1 MYIHL
6 NTRLIMAIDKPKK
19 KKPGFSFEEMDN
31 FETQITV
38 SKESAPILDTEIGAQ
53 KLSEEPK
60 KRGRKPGTKLS
71 KSYKFQ
77 LVPGAVET
85 QLLITIP
92 VELHEKIK
100 EKSQQV
106 GETVKEY
113 VSKKL
118 ANIVDFKYEKE
129 VLVYSESSAVASVAE
144 YPWSWNDLDEQYK
157 TPLVFQTLINTN
169 PGWFRN
175 LKNVSDEL
183 MASITKEQWIRIVNA
198 DYNAI
203 KQVPLEHLNYI
214 FKYIKENFNNSN
226 NGEDN
231 SNQ

>member
-1 MYIHL
+1 
-6 NTRLIMAIDKPKK
+6 MAIDKPKK

-31 FETQITV
+31 FETQVIV
-38 SKESAPILDTEIGAQ
+38 SKESAPVSSTKETEAQ
-53 KLSEEPK
+53 IVSEAPK

-100 EKSQQV
+100 EKSQQI

-118 ANIVDFKYEKE
+118 ALLVDFKYEKE
-129 VLVYSESSAVASVAE
+129 THVFSESAAVASVAE
-144 YPWSWNDLDEQYK
+144 YPWTWNDLKEEYR

-169 PGWFRN
+169 PNWFKN
-175 LKNVSDEL
+175 LKNVSEEL
-183 MASITKEQWIRIVNA
+183 IATITKEQWVKIVTA

-203 KQVPLEHLNYI
+203 KQVPQEYLNYVL
-214 FKYIKENFNNSN
+214 KYIKELLNEQG

>member
-1 MYIHL
+1 MHINL
-6 NTRLIMAIDKPKK
+6 KIMAIEKPNK
-19 KKPGFSFEEMDN
+19 KKPGFSLEVMDN
-31 FETQITV
+31 FQTSKPVDKEHTPTSELNAEIQAAPVET
-38 SKESAPILDTEIGAQ
+38 
-53 KLSEEPK
+53 K

-77 LVPGAVET
+77 LVPGALET

-100 EKSQQV
+100 ETSQFF

-118 ANIVDFKYEKE
+118 ADIVDFKYEKN
-129 VLVYSESSAVASVAE
+129 VLVTSESAAVASVAE
-144 YPWSWNDLDEQYK
+144 YPWTWNDLQEEYR

-169 PGWFRN
+169 PDCFKYLN
-175 LKNVSDEL
+175 YVTDEL
-183 MASITKEQWIRIVNA
+183 IATITKEQWIRIVTA

-203 KQVPLEHLNYI
+203 KQVPQEYLNFI
-214 FKYIKENFNNSN
+214 LKSIKELLN
-226 NGEDN
+226 E
-231 SNQ
+231 

>member
-1 MYIHL
+1 
-6 NTRLIMAIDKPKK
+6 MAIDKPKK

-31 FETQITV
+31 FETQTTV
-38 SKESAPILDTEIGAQ
+38 PKESTPVLDTVIEVQ
-53 KLSEEPK
+53 TVSEEPK

-100 EKSQQV
+100 EKSQQI

-118 ANIVDFKYEKE
+118 ANVVDFKYEKE
-129 VLVYSESSAVASVAE
+129 VLVTSESAAVALVAE
-144 YPWSWNDLDEQYK
+144 YPWRWNDLQEEYR

-169 PGWFRN
+169 PDWFKCLN
-175 LKNVSDEL
+175 NVSNEL
-183 MASITKEQWIRIVNA
+183 IASITKEQWIRIVTA

-203 KQVPLEHLNYI
+203 KKVPQEYLNYVL
-214 FKYIKENFNNSN
+214 KSIKELLNEQG

>member
-1 MYIHL
+1 
-6 NTRLIMAIDKPKK
+6 MAIDKPKK

-38 SKESAPILDTEIGAQ
+38 SKEPAPVLDTKISAQ
-53 KLSEEPK
+53 TSEEPK

-77 LVPGAVET
+77 LVPGALET

-92 VELHEKIK
+92 VDLHEKIK

-106 GETVKEY
+106 GQTVKEY
-113 VSKKL
+113 VSKNL
-118 ANIVDFKYEKE
+118 ANIVDFKYEKK

-144 YPWSWNDLDEQYK
+144 YPWTWNDLEEQYK

-183 MASITKEQWIRIVNA
+183 IASITKEQWIRIVTA

-203 KQVPLEHLNYI
+203 KQVPSEHLNYI
-214 FKYIKENFNNSN
+214 LKYIKENFNNSS

>member
-1 MYIHL
+1 
-6 NTRLIMAIDKPKK
+6 MAIDKPKK
-19 KKPGFSFEEMDN
+19 KKPGFSFVEMDN
-31 FETQITV
+31 FETQITAP
-38 SKESAPILDTEIGAQ
+38 KESAPVSSTEETEAQ
-53 KLSEEPK
+53 IEADQPK

-100 EKSQQV
+100 EKSQFL

-113 VSKKL
+113 VSKTL
-118 ANIVDFKYEKE
+118 ANIVEFKYEKDI
-129 VLVYSESSAVASVAE
+129 LVTSESGAVALVAE
-144 YPWSWNDLDEQYK
+144 HPWRWNDLQEEYR
-157 TPLVFQTLINTN
+157 TPLVFQTLISTN
-169 PGWFRN
+169 PDWFKN
-175 LKNVSDEL
+175 LKNVSEEL
-183 MASITKEQWIRIVNA
+183 IATITKEQWVKIVTA

-203 KQVPLEHLNYI
+203 KQVPQEYLNYI
-214 FKYIKENFNNSN
+214 LKYIKENFNNSN

-231 SNQ
+231 SHFES

>member
-1 MYIHL
+1 
-6 NTRLIMAIDKPKK
+6 
-19 KKPGFSFEEMDN
+19 MDN
-31 FETQITV
+31 FQTQITV
-38 SKESAPILDTEIGAQ
+38 PKEATPVLDTEIGSPQ
-53 KLSEEPK
+53 TISEEPK

-100 EKSQQV
+100 EKSQQI

-118 ANIVDFKYEKE
+118 ANAVDFKYEKE
-129 VLVYSESSAVASVAE
+129 VLVTSESAAVALVAE
-144 YPWSWNDLDEQYK
+144 YPWRWNDLQEEYR

-169 PGWFRN
+169 PDWFKCLN
-175 LKNVSDEL
+175 YVTDEL
-183 MASITKEQWIRIVNA
+183 IATITKEQWIRIVTA

-203 KQVPLEHLNYI
+203 KKVPQEYLNYVL
-214 FKYIKENFNNSN
+214 KSIKELLNEQEH
-226 NGEDN
+226 GEDN

>member
-1 MYIHL
+1 
-6 NTRLIMAIDKPKK
+6 MAIDKPKK

-31 FETQITV
+31 FETQITAP
-38 SKESAPILDTEIGAQ
+38 KESTPVLDSVIDVQTV
-53 KLSEEPK
+53 SEEPK

-100 EKSQQV
+100 EKSQQI

-113 VSKKL
+113 VAKKL
-118 ANIVDFKYEKE
+118 ANAIDFKYEKE
-129 VLVYSESSAVASVAE
+129 VLVTSESAAVALVAE
-144 YPWSWNDLDEQYK
+144 YPWRWNDLQEEYR

-169 PGWFRN
+169 PDW
-175 LKNVSDEL
+175 LKCLNNVSNEL
-183 MASITKEQWIRIVNA
+183 IASITREQWIRIVTA

-203 KQVPLEHLNYI
+203 KKVPQEYLNYVL
-214 FKYIKENFNNSN
+214 KSIKELLNEQG

-231 SNQ
+231 SNQYSQGWGR

>member
-1 MYIHL
+1 
-6 NTRLIMAIDKPKK
+6 MAIDKPKK

-31 FETQITV
+31 FETQITAP
-38 SKESAPILDTEIGAQ
+38 KESTPVLDSVIDVQTV
-53 KLSEEPK
+53 SEEPK

-100 EKSQQV
+100 EKSQQI

-118 ANIVDFKYEKE
+118 ANAVDFKYEKE
-129 VLVYSESSAVASVAE
+129 VLVTSESAAVALVAE
-144 YPWSWNDLDEQYK
+144 YPWRWNDLQEEYR
-157 TPLVFQTLINTN
+157 TPLVFQTQINTN
-169 PGWFRN
+169 PDW
-175 LKNVSDEL
+175 LKCLNNVSNEL
-183 MASITKEQWIRIVNA
+183 IASITREQWIRIVTA
-198 DYNAI
+198 D
-203 KQVPLEHLNYI
+203 
-214 FKYIKENFNNSN
+214 
-226 NGEDN
+226 
-231 SNQ
+231 

>member
-1 MYIHL
+1 
-6 NTRLIMAIDKPKK
+6 MAIDKPKK

-31 FETQITV
+31 FETQTTV
-38 SKESAPILDTEIGAQ
+38 PKKSTPVLETEIG
-53 KLSEEPK
+53 SEIVSEAPK
-60 KRGRKPGTKLS
+60 KRGRKPGTKLA

-92 VELHEKIK
+92 VELHEKLKTNAQRI
-100 EKSQQV
+100 

-118 ANIVDFKYEKE
+118 ALVVDFKYEKE
-129 VLVYSESSAVASVAE
+129 TYVSSESSAVASVAE
-144 YPWSWNDLDEQYK
+144 YPWTWNDLKEEYR

-169 PGWFRN
+169 PDWF
-175 LKNVSDEL
+175 KDIDNVTDEL
-183 MASITKEQWIRIVNA
+183 KSTITKEQWVKIVAA

-203 KQVPLEHLNYI
+203 KQVPQEYLNYVL
-214 FKYIKENFNNSN
+214 KYIKELLNEQEH
-226 NGEDN
+226 GEDN

>member
-1 MYIHL
+1 MHIHL
-6 NTRLIMAIDKPKK
+6 NIRLIMAIDKPKK

-31 FETQITV
+31 FETQTTV
-38 SKESAPILDTEIGAQ
+38 PKESTPVLETEIG
-53 KLSEEPK
+53 SEIVSEAPK

-100 EKSQQV
+100 EKSQQI

-118 ANIVDFKYEKE
+118 ALLVDFKYEKE
-129 VLVYSESSAVASVAE
+129 THVFSESAAVASVAE
-144 YPWSWNDLDEQYK
+144 YPWTWNDLKEEYR

-169 PGWFRN
+169 PNWFKN
-175 LKNVSDEL
+175 LKNVSEEL
-183 MASITKEQWIRIVNA
+183 IATITKEQWVKIVTA

-203 KQVPLEHLNYI
+203 KQVPQEYLNYVL
-214 FKYIKENFNNSN
+214 KYIKELLNEQG

>member
-1 MYIHL
+1 
-6 NTRLIMAIDKPKK
+6 MAIDKPKK

-31 FETQITV
+31 FETQVIV
-38 SKESAPILDTEIGAQ
+38 SKESAPVSSTEKTEAQ
-53 KLSEEPK
+53 IEADQPK

-77 LVPGAVET
+77 LVPGALET

-92 VELHEKIK
+92 VDLHEKIK

-106 GETVKEY
+106 GQTVKEY

-118 ANIVDFKYEKE
+118 ANIVDFKYEKK

-144 YPWSWNDLDEQYK
+144 YPWTWNDLEEQYK

-169 PGWFRN
+169 PGWFRS
-175 LKNVSDEL
+175 LKKVSDEL
-183 MASITKEQWIRIVNA
+183 IASITKEQWIRIVTA

-203 KQVPLEHLNYI
+203 KQVPQEYLNYVL
-214 FKYIKENFNNSN
+214 KSIKELLNEPG

-231 SNQ
+231 SNIES

>member
-1 MYIHL
+1 
-6 NTRLIMAIDKPKK
+6 MAIEKPNK
-19 KKPGFSFEEMDN
+19 KKPGFSLEVMDN
-31 FETQITV
+31 FQTSKPVDKEHTPTSELNAEIQAAPVET
-38 SKESAPILDTEIGAQ
+38 
-53 KLSEEPK
+53 K

-77 LVPGAVET
+77 LVPGALET

-100 EKSQQV
+100 ETSQFF

-118 ANIVDFKYEKE
+118 ADIVDFKYEKN
-129 VLVYSESSAVASVAE
+129 VLVTSESAAVASVAE
-144 YPWSWNDLDEQYK
+144 YPWTWNDLQEEYR

-169 PGWFRN
+169 PDLFKYLN
-175 LKNVSDEL
+175 YVTDEL
-183 MASITKEQWIRIVNA
+183 IATITKEQWIRIVTA

-203 KQVPLEHLNYI
+203 KQVPQEYLNFI
-214 FKYIKENFNNSN
+214 LKSIKELLN
-226 NGEDN
+226 E
-231 SNQ
+231 

>member
-1 MYIHL
+1 
-6 NTRLIMAIDKPKK
+6 MAIDKPKK

-31 FETQITV
+31 FETQITAP
-38 SKESAPILDTEIGAQ
+38 KESTPVLDSVIDVQTV
-53 KLSEEPK
+53 SEEPK

-100 EKSQQV
+100 EKSQQI

-118 ANIVDFKYEKE
+118 ANVVDFKYEKE
-129 VLVYSESSAVASVAE
+129 VLVTSESAAVALVAE
-144 YPWSWNDLDEQYK
+144 YPWRWNDLQEEYR

-169 PGWFRN
+169 PDW
-175 LKNVSDEL
+175 LKCLNNVSNEL
-183 MASITKEQWIRIVNA
+183 IASITREQWIRIVTA

-203 KQVPLEHLNYI
+203 KKVPQEYLNYVL
-214 FKYIKENFNNSN
+214 KSIKELLNEQG

>member
-1 MYIHL
+1 
-6 NTRLIMAIDKPKK
+6 MAIEKPNK
-19 KKPGFSFEEMDN
+19 KKPGFSLEVMDN
-31 FETQITV
+31 FQTSKPVDKEHTPTSELNAEIQAAPVET
-38 SKESAPILDTEIGAQ
+38 
-53 KLSEEPK
+53 K

-77 LVPGAVET
+77 LVPGALET

-100 EKSQQV
+100 ETSQFF

-118 ANIVDFKYEKE
+118 ADIVDFKYEKN
-129 VLVYSESSAVASVAE
+129 VLVTSESAAVASVAE
-144 YPWSWNDLDEQYK
+144 YPWTWNDLQEEYR

-169 PGWFRN
+169 PDWFKCLN
-175 LKNVSDEL
+175 YVTDEL
-183 MASITKEQWIRIVNA
+183 IATITKEQWIRIVTA

-203 KQVPLEHLNYI
+203 KQVPQEYLNFI
-214 FKYIKENFNNSN
+214 LKSIKELLN
-226 NGEDN
+226 E
-231 SNQ
+231 

>member
-1 MYIHL
+1 
-6 NTRLIMAIDKPKK
+6 MAIEKPKK

-31 FETQITV
+31 FETQITAP
-38 SKESAPILDTEIGAQ
+38 KESTPVLDSVIDVQTV
-53 KLSEEPK
+53 SEEPK

-100 EKSQQV
+100 EKSQQI

-118 ANIVDFKYEKE
+118 ANAVDFKYEKE
-129 VLVYSESSAVASVAE
+129 VLVTSESAAVALVAE
-144 YPWSWNDLDEQYK
+144 YPWRWNDLQEEYR

-169 PGWFRN
+169 PDW
-175 LKNVSDEL
+175 LKCLNNVSNEL
-183 MASITKEQWIRIVNA
+183 IASITREQWIRIVTA

-203 KQVPLEHLNYI
+203 KKVPQEYLNYVL
-214 FKYIKENFNNSN
+214 KSIKELLNEQG

>member
-1 MYIHL
+1 
-6 NTRLIMAIDKPKK
+6 MAIDKPKK

-31 FETQITV
+31 FETQITAP
-38 SKESAPILDTEIGAQ
+38 KESTPVLDTVIEVQ
-53 KLSEEPK
+53 TVSEEPK

-100 EKSQQV
+100 EKSQFL

-113 VSKKL
+113 VSKIL
-118 ANIVDFKYEKE
+118 ADIVDFKYEKDI
-129 VLVYSESSAVASVAE
+129 LVTSESNAVALVAE
-144 YPWSWNDLDEQYK
+144 YPWRWNELQEEFR
-157 TPLVFQTLINTN
+157 TPLVFQTLISTN
-169 PGWFRN
+169 PDWFKN
-175 LKNVSDEL
+175 LKNVSEEL
-183 MASITKEQWIRIVNA
+183 IATITKEQWVKIVTA

-203 KQVPLEHLNYI
+203 KQVPQEYLNYI
-214 FKYIKENFNNSN
+214 LKYIKENFNNSS

-231 SNQ
+231 SNIES

>member
-1 MYIHL
+1 
-6 NTRLIMAIDKPKK
+6 MAIDKPKK

-31 FETQITV
+31 FETQTTV
-38 SKESAPILDTEIGAQ
+38 PKESTPVLDTVIEVQ
-53 KLSEEPK
+53 TVSEEPK

-77 LVPGAVET
+77 LVPGAIET

-100 EKSQQV
+100 EKSQQI

-118 ANIVDFKYEKE
+118 ANVVDFKYEKE
-129 VLVYSESSAVASVAE
+129 VLVTSESAAVALVAE
-144 YPWSWNDLDEQYK
+144 YPWRWNDLQEEYR

-169 PGWFRN
+169 PDWFKCLN
-175 LKNVSDEL
+175 YVTDEL
-183 MASITKEQWIRIVNA
+183 ITTITKEQWIRIVTA

-203 KQVPLEHLNYI
+203 KKVPQEYLNYI
-214 FKYIKENFNNSN
+214 LKSIKELLNEQG

>member
-1 MYIHL
+1 
-6 NTRLIMAIDKPKK
+6 MAIDKPKK

-31 FETQITV
+31 FETQITAP
-38 SKESAPILDTEIGAQ
+38 KESTPVLDSVIDVQTV
-53 KLSEEPK
+53 SEEPK

-100 EKSQQV
+100 EKSQQI

-118 ANIVDFKYEKE
+118 ANAVDFKYEKE
-129 VLVYSESSAVASVAE
+129 VLVTSESAAVALVAE
-144 YPWSWNDLDEQYK
+144 YPWRWNDLQEEYR

-169 PGWFRN
+169 PDW
-175 LKNVSDEL
+175 LKCLNNVSNEL
-183 MASITKEQWIRIVNA
+183 IASITREQWIRIVTA

-203 KQVPLEHLNYI
+203 KKVPQEYLNYVL
-214 FKYIKENFNNSN
+214 KSIKELLNEQG

>member
-1 MYIHL
+1 
-6 NTRLIMAIDKPKK
+6 MAIDKPKK

-31 FETQITV
+31 FQTQITV
-38 SKESAPILDTEIGAQ
+38 PKEATPVLDTEIGSPQ
-53 KLSEEPK
+53 TISEEPK

-100 EKSQQV
+100 EKSQQI

-118 ANIVDFKYEKE
+118 ANAVDFKYEKE
-129 VLVYSESSAVASVAE
+129 VLVTSESAAVALVAE
-144 YPWSWNDLDEQYK
+144 YPWRWNDLQEEYR

-169 PGWFRN
+169 PDW
-175 LKNVSDEL
+175 LKCLNNVSNEL
-183 MASITKEQWIRIVNA
+183 IASITKEQWIRIVTA

-203 KQVPLEHLNYI
+203 KKVPQEYLNYVL
-214 FKYIKENFNNSN
+214 KSIKELLNEQGH
-226 NGEDN
+226 GEDN

>member
-1 MYIHL
+1 
-6 NTRLIMAIDKPKK
+6 MAIDKPKK

-31 FETQITV
+31 FETQITAP
-38 SKESAPILDTEIGAQ
+38 KESTPVLDTVIEVQ
-53 KLSEEPK
+53 TVSEEPK

-100 EKSQQV
+100 EKSQQI

-118 ANIVDFKYEKE
+118 ANAVDFKYEKE
-129 VLVYSESSAVASVAE
+129 VLVTSESAAVALVAE
-144 YPWSWNDLDEQYK
+144 YPWRWNDLQEEYR

-169 PGWFRN
+169 PDWFKCLN
-175 LKNVSDEL
+175 NVSNEFI
-183 MASITKEQWIRIVNA
+183 ASITKEQWIRIVTA

-203 KQVPLEHLNYI
+203 KQVPQEYLNYVL
-214 FKYIKENFNNSN
+214 KSIKELLNEQG

>member
-1 MYIHL
+1 
-6 NTRLIMAIDKPKK
+6 MAIDKPKK

-31 FETQITV
+31 FETQVIV
-38 SKESAPILDTEIGAQ
+38 SKESAPVSTTEETEAQ
-53 KLSEEPK
+53 IEADQPK

-77 LVPGAVET
+77 LVPGALET

-92 VELHEKIK
+92 VDLHEKIK

-106 GETVKEY
+106 GQTVKEY
-113 VSKKL
+113 VSKNL
-118 ANIVDFKYEKE
+118 ANIVDFKYEKK
-129 VLVYSESSAVASVAE
+129 VLVCSESSAVASVAE
-144 YPWSWNDLDEQYK
+144 YPWTWNDLEEQYK

-183 MASITKEQWIRIVNA
+183 IASITKEQWIRIVTA

-203 KQVPLEHLNYI
+203 KQVPSEHLNYI
-214 FKYIKENFNNSN
+214 LKYIKENFNNSS

>member
-1 MYIHL
+1 
-6 NTRLIMAIDKPKK
+6 MAIDKPKK

-31 FETQITV
+31 FETQITAP
-38 SKESAPILDTEIGAQ
+38 KESTPVLDTVIEVQ
-53 KLSEEPK
+53 TVSEEPK

-100 EKSQQV
+100 EKSQQI

-118 ANIVDFKYEKE
+118 ANAVDFKYEKE
-129 VLVYSESSAVASVAE
+129 VLVTSESAAVALVAE
-144 YPWSWNDLDEQYK
+144 YPWRWNDLQEEYR

-169 PGWFRN
+169 PDW
-175 LKNVSDEL
+175 LKCLNNVSNEL
-183 MASITKEQWIRIVNA
+183 IASITREQWIRIVTA

-203 KQVPLEHLNYI
+203 KKVPQEYLNYVL
-214 FKYIKENFNNSN
+214 KSIKELLNEQG

>member
-1 MYIHL
+1 
-6 NTRLIMAIDKPKK
+6 MAIDKPKK

-31 FETQITV
+31 FETQITAP
-38 SKESAPILDTEIGAQ
+38 KESTPVLDTVIEVQ
-53 KLSEEPK
+53 TVSEEPK

-100 EKSQQV
+100 EKSQQI

-118 ANIVDFKYEKE
+118 ANVVDFKYEKE
-129 VLVYSESSAVASVAE
+129 VLVTSESAAVALVAE
-144 YPWSWNDLDEQYK
+144 YPWRWNDLQEEYR

-169 PGWFRN
+169 PDW
-175 LKNVSDEL
+175 LKCLNNVSNEL
-183 MASITKEQWIRIVNA
+183 IASITREQWIRIVTA

-203 KQVPLEHLNYI
+203 KKVPQEYLNYVL
-214 FKYIKENFNNSN
+214 KSIKELLNEQG

>member
-1 MYIHL
+1 
-6 NTRLIMAIDKPKK
+6 MAIDKPKK

-31 FETQITV
+31 FETQITAP
-38 SKESAPILDTEIGAQ
+38 KESTPVLDTVIEVQTI
-53 KLSEEPK
+53 SEEPK

-100 EKSQQV
+100 EKSQFL

-113 VSKKL
+113 VSKTL
-118 ANIVDFKYEKE
+118 ADIVEFKYEKDI
-129 VLVYSESSAVASVAE
+129 LVTSESNAVALVAE
-144 YPWSWNDLDEQYK
+144 YPWRWNELQEEFR
-157 TPLVFQTLINTN
+157 TPLVFQTLISTN
-169 PGWFRN
+169 PDWFKN
-175 LKNVSDEL
+175 LKNVSEEL
-183 MASITKEQWIRIVNA
+183 IATITKEQWVKIVTA

-203 KQVPLEHLNYI
+203 KQVPQEYLNYI
-214 FKYIKENFNNSN
+214 LKYIKENFNNSS

>member
-1 MYIHL
+1 
-6 NTRLIMAIDKPKK
+6 MAIDKPKK

-38 SKESAPILDTEIGAQ
+38 PKESTPVLDTVIEVQ
-53 KLSEEPK
+53 TVSEEPK

-100 EKSQQV
+100 EKSQQI

-118 ANIVDFKYEKE
+118 ANVVDFKYEKE
-129 VLVYSESSAVASVAE
+129 VLVTSESAAVALVAE
-144 YPWSWNDLDEQYK
+144 YPWRWNDLQEEYR
-157 TPLVFQTLINTN
+157 TPLVFPTLINTN
-169 PGWFRN
+169 PDW
-175 LKNVSDEL
+175 LKCLNNVSNEL
-183 MASITKEQWIRIVNA
+183 IASITREQWIRIVTA
-198 DYNAI
+198 DFYAI
-203 KQVPLEHLNYI
+203 KKVPQEYLNYVL
-214 FKYIKENFNNSN
+214 KSIKELLNEQG

>member
-1 MYIHL
+1 
-6 NTRLIMAIDKPKK
+6 MAIDKPKK

-31 FETQITV
+31 FETQITAP
-38 SKESAPILDTEIGAQ
+38 KESTPVLESVIEVQTV
-53 KLSEEPK
+53 SEEPK

-100 EKSQQV
+100 EKSQQI

-118 ANIVDFKYEKE
+118 ANVVDFKYEKE
-129 VLVYSESSAVASVAE
+129 VLVTSESAAVALVAE
-144 YPWSWNDLDEQYK
+144 YPWRWNDLQEEYR

-169 PGWFRN
+169 PDWFKCLN
-175 LKNVSDEL
+175 NVSNEL
-183 MASITKEQWIRIVNA
+183 IASITKEQWIRIVTA

-203 KQVPLEHLNYI
+203 KQVPQEYLNYVL
-214 FKYIKENFNNSN
+214 KSIKELLNEQG

>member
-1 MYIHL
+1 
-6 NTRLIMAIDKPKK
+6 MAIDKPKK

-31 FETQITV
+31 FETQITAP
-38 SKESAPILDTEIGAQ
+38 KESTPVLDSVIDAQ
-53 KLSEEPK
+53 TVSEEPK

-100 EKSQQV
+100 EKSQQI

-118 ANIVDFKYEKE
+118 ANVVDFKYEKE
-129 VLVYSESSAVASVAE
+129 VLVTSESAAVALVAE
-144 YPWSWNDLDEQYK
+144 YPWRWNDLQEEYR

-169 PGWFRN
+169 PDW
-175 LKNVSDEL
+175 LKCLNNVSNEL
-183 MASITKEQWIRIVNA
+183 IASITREQWIRIVTA

-203 KQVPLEHLNYI
+203 KKVPQEYLNYVL
-214 FKYIKENFNNSN
+214 KSIKELLNEQG

>member
-1 MYIHL
+1 
-6 NTRLIMAIDKPKK
+6 MAIEKPNK
-19 KKPGFSFEEMDN
+19 KKPGFSLEVMDN
-31 FETQITV
+31 FQTSKPVDKEHTPTSELNAEIQAAPVET
-38 SKESAPILDTEIGAQ
+38 
-53 KLSEEPK
+53 K

-77 LVPGAVET
+77 LVPGALET

-100 EKSQQV
+100 ETSQFF

-118 ANIVDFKYEKE
+118 ADIVDFKYEKN
-129 VLVYSESSAVASVAE
+129 VLVTSESAAVASVAE
-144 YPWSWNDLDEQYK
+144 YPWTWNDLQEEYR

-169 PGWFRN
+169 PDLFKYLN
-175 LKNVSDEL
+175 YVTAEL
-183 MASITKEQWIRIVNA
+183 IATITKEQWIRIVTA

-203 KQVPLEHLNYI
+203 KQVPQEYLNFI
-214 FKYIKENFNNSN
+214 LKSIKELLN
-226 NGEDN
+226 E
-231 SNQ
+231 

>member
-1 MYIHL
+1 
-6 NTRLIMAIDKPKK
+6 MAIDKPKK

-31 FETQITV
+31 FETQITAP
-38 SKESAPILDTEIGAQ
+38 KESTPVLDSVIDVQTV
-53 KLSEEPK
+53 SEEPK

-100 EKSQQV
+100 EKSQQI

-118 ANIVDFKYEKE
+118 ANAVDFKYEKE
-129 VLVYSESSAVASVAE
+129 VLVTSESAAVALVAE
-144 YPWSWNDLDEQYK
+144 YPWRWNDLQEEYR

-169 PGWFRN
+169 PDW
-175 LKNVSDEL
+175 LKCLNNVSNEL
-183 MASITKEQWIRIVNA
+183 IASTTREQWIRIVTA

-203 KQVPLEHLNYI
+203 KKVPQEYLNYVL
-214 FKYIKENFNNSN
+214 KSIKELLNEQG

>member
-1 MYIHL
+1 
-6 NTRLIMAIDKPKK
+6 MAIDKPKK

-38 SKESAPILDTEIGAQ
+38 SKEATPVLDTEIGSPQ
-53 KLSEEPK
+53 TISEEPK

-100 EKSQQV
+100 EKSQQI

-118 ANIVDFKYEKE
+118 ANVVEFKYEKE
-129 VLVYSESSAVASVAE
+129 VLVTSESAAVALVAE
-144 YPWSWNDLDEQYK
+144 YPWRWNDLQEEYR

-169 PGWFRN
+169 PDWFKCLN
-175 LKNVSDEL
+175 NVSNEL
-183 MASITKEQWIRIVNA
+183 IASITREQWIRIVTA

-203 KQVPLEHLNYI
+203 KKVPQEYLNYVL
-214 FKYIKENFNNSN
+214 KSIKELLNEQEH
-226 NGEDN
+226 GEDN

>member
-1 MYIHL
+1 
-6 NTRLIMAIDKPKK
+6 MAIDKPKK
-19 KKPGFSFEEMDN
+19 KKPGFSFEEEEMDN

-38 SKESAPILDTEIGAQ
+38 PKESTPVLDTVIEVQ
-53 KLSEEPK
+53 TVSEEPK

-100 EKSQQV
+100 EKSQQI

-118 ANIVDFKYEKE
+118 ANVVDFKYEKE
-129 VLVYSESSAVASVAE
+129 VLVTSESAAVALVAE
-144 YPWSWNDLDEQYK
+144 YPWRWNDLQEEYR

-169 PGWFRN
+169 PDWFKCLN
-175 LKNVSDEL
+175 YVTDEL
-183 MASITKEQWIRIVNA
+183 ITTITKEQWIRIVTA

-203 KQVPLEHLNYI
+203 KKVPQEYLNYI
-214 FKYIKENFNNSN
+214 LKSIKELLNEQG